1 MASGSTQSPRP
12 LPALP
17 GLRPPSLGGE
27 VPRRPPHDAR
37 ACRRQRSLRVAGRT
51 PPRPAPPPRDTHL
64 VLLRGHGNTSGHPCG
79 SAAARVPRS
88 AQLTCSQA

>member
-1 MASGSTQSPRP
+1 MASGSTQRPRP

-17 GLRPPSLGGE
+17 GLRSPSLGGE
-27 VPRRPPHDAR
+27 VPHPPHEAR
-37 ACRRQRSLRVAGRT
+37 ACRRQSSLRVAGRT
-51 PPRPAPPPRDTHL
+51 PSRPTSPPRDTHT
-64 VLLRGHGNTSGHPCG
+64 VLLRGHGDTSGHPCG